1 MFILDRAPLAFAIF
15 RFWNDPTC
23 RSIAEFLMQPI
34 LKLKRAPILWGALL
48 CGLYALLTIIVNA
61 RVLVGVDHEITTRL
75 QQIIPRAVDLP
86 SSILSLLGSAEV
98 TVLIFAA
105 LVLLARPQVRVKLVA
120 LFVLV
125 TLLELQGK
133 TMIDQPGPPWG
144 LLRYVF
150 AFGTP
155 TGKFDTPFSYPSG
168 HAARTSFLVALAITL
183 IAQSRARSLTKRSL
197 IALLIVVETVM
208 LVSRIYIGDHWTSDV
223 IGGTLLGVGLA
234 LFSVE
239 QQTTPAPEH

>member
-1 MFILDRAPLAFAIF
+1 MFTLDREPPVFAIF
-15 RFWNDPTC
+15 RFWNDPIR
-23 RSIAEFLMQPI
+23 RSIAKFLMQPI
-34 LKLKRAPILWGALL
+34 LKLKRAPLLWGALL

-61 RVLVGVDHEITTRL
+61 RVLAGADHEITTRL
-75 QQIIPRAVDLP
+75 QQIVPRAADLP

-105 LVLLARPQVRVKLVA
+105 LVLLARPQVRVRLVA
-120 LFVLV
+120 LFALV

-133 TMIDQPGPPWG
+133 TMIDQPEPPRE

-155 TGKFDTPFSYPSG
+155 TGKLNTLFSYPSG

-183 IAQSRARSLTKRSL
+183 IAQSRARPLTKRVT
-197 IALLIVVETVM
+197 IALLIVAEAAM
-208 LVSRIYIGDHWTSDV
+208 LISRVYIGDHWTSDV

-239 QQTTPAPEH
+239 RQTTPAPKH

>member
-1 MFILDRAPLAFAIF
+1 VFILDRAPLAFAIF
-15 RFWNDPTC
+15 RFWNDPTG

-75 QQIIPRAVDLP
+75 QQIIPCAVDLP

-133 TMIDQPGPPWG
+133 TMIDQPGPPRE

-155 TGKFDTPFSYPSG
+155 TGEFGTPFSYPSG

-197 IALLIVVETVM
+197 IALLIAVEAVM

-223 IGGTLLGVGLA
+223 IGGTLLGVSLSRSKFT
-234 LFSVE
+234 LTVV
-239 QQTTPAPEH
+239 PN